1 MIVIYIIVIVEIL
14 NAQTH
19 NVSSIGSTQ
28 EPVVIPFLE
37 ISPKIDG
44 VLSEGEWSDA
54 YSFSGYFTQIDPDF
68 GKKIKEKTVVKIGYV
83 KNSIF
88 VLFEVYQAP
97 GTLIERKGTRTGLP
111 TVGSRTRRLGARK

>member
-1 MIVIYIIVIVEIL
+1 MKKYLILIYIIIIVEIL

-19 NVSSIGSTQ
+19 NASSIGSTQ

-54 YSFSGYFTQIDPDF
+54 YFFSGYFTQIDPDF
-68 GKKIKEKTVVKIGYV
+68 GKKIKKK
-83 KNSIF
+83 
-88 VLFEVYQAP
+88 
-97 GTLIERKGTRTGLP
+97 
-111 TVGSRTRRLGARK
+111 RL